1 MFTLQKKKCH
11 LGNLKISKSELTFQN
26 FGNLS
31 LRINDDIFTIKPSG
45 VNLSKVNYKDYP
57 IISLTLTE
65 CQIDNFTADLA
76 INQKAFFTYIL
87 NFNDTISEIPARGK
101 IIGIDGQK
109 LTINLFKPQPYFLNE
124 LKKFV
129 EEFSKKNVRSHY

>member
-1 MFTLQKKKCH
+1 MALKSLFFNIFASSSKKAPQSIPQPD
-11 LGNLKISKSELTFQN
+11 KIDAQI
-26 FGNLS
+26 
-31 LRINDDIFTIKPSG
+31 RIDS
-45 VNLSKVNYKDYP
+45 KDYP

-76 INQKAFFTYIL
+76 INQKVFFTYIL

-101 IIGIDGQK
+101 IIKIDGQK

-129 EEFSKKNVRSHY
+129 EEFSKKK